1 MQESEETN
9 LGFCKHLYNTLWEGL
24 ASSLCPI
31 VYFDLVARLRRHLKT
46 IFCHAYLYFVENWDI

>member
-9 LGFCKHLYNTLWEGL
+9 LGFCKHLYLWEGL

-31 VYFDLVARLRRHLKT
+31 VYFDLIARLRGHLKT
-46 IFCHAYLYFVENWDI
+46 LFCHAYLYFVENWDI